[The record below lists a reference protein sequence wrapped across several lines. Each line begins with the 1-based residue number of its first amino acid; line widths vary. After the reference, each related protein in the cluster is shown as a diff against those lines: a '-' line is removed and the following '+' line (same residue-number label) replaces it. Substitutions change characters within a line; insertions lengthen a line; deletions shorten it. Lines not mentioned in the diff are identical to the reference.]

1 MDENTSRDYLAFRRA
16 LGASVE
22 QFADLLGMEPD
33 FVRAHEQ
40 RDFPIPKP
48 VQKILQNLAQG
59 LQMSTNDEETT
70 VPPSPYMWCEPA
82 LQEPNDTCRHTPMV
96 LHTHYPRFSALVIA
110 PHQLG
115 QFKPLIEAGAALHTL
130 QVHGKP
136 WHILLQF
143 IDPPIHDV
151 SPMISAAVHVA
162 YKKIEA
168 HAAPKA

>member
-1 MDENTSRDYLAFRRA
+1 MGDYTSSDYLAFRKA

-40 RDFPIPKP
+40 CDFPIPRP
-48 VQKILQNLAQG
+48 VQRILQNLAQG
-59 LQMSTNDEETT
+59 MQLSTRDDETT

-82 LQEPNDTCRHTPMV
+82 LQEPNGAGQHPPMV

-115 QFKPLIEAGAALHTL
+115 QFKPLIAAGVGLHTI

-143 IDPPIHDV
+143 IDRPIHDIMPIV
-151 SPMISAAVHVA
+151 SAALHVTRT
-162 YKKIEA
+162 KIEA
-168 HAAPKA
+168 RKVPEQ